1 MASANNEWGRTF
13 NNVASGL
20 AALAGILAI
29 VITSITSCQVRE
41 LSQQQDA
48 AKLIGDLTKNLTD
61 KKIGRDVSML
71 ALEHTLNPDEKA
83 DTATQRKMLLARI
96 ATLLIEGS
104 LNEESP
110 DFSHGIDQATMVLQR
125 LVETS
130 GQQCKQYYDKLL
142 DLKASMSAEED
153 TPANLLSQ
161 CGPAGQLAFSTL
173 RQPIEGKTRAGE
185 EATSPSQL
193 AVVNSQDAEA
203 AGLAVAQARVNTQLN
218 ELLIENRRKQNIH
231 TQPSRA
237 VLTIHVDKAPDQLQ
251 AIKEQLS
258 KERWFVVAGIRVV
271 PSDTRACGTYNS
283 IRYFHRSDQN
293 LAKELRQTLESFKK
307 QWPTDKNIQTL
318 LRGEGNTIPN
328 IQISDLSKWTFA
340 KHVPKASLEL
350 WLVRDGKRCAS
361 KTSSAGGTASLP
373 ITAGGDRA
381 AGS

>member
-1 MASANNEWGRTF
+1 MANANSEWGKTF

-29 VITSITSCQVRE
+29 VISSITSCQVRE

-71 ALEHTLNPDEKA
+71 ALEHTLNPDA
-83 DTATQRKMLLARI
+83 DTDTTTQRRMLLARI

-110 DFSHGIDQATMVLQR
+110 DFSHGVDQATMVLQR

-130 GQQCKQYYDKLL
+130 GQDCRLYYNKLL
-142 DLKASMSAEED
+142 DLKTSMTPEED

-185 EATSPSQL
+185 ETTSPSQL
-193 AVVNSQDAEA
+193 AVLNSQDKEA

-218 ELLIENRRKQNIH
+218 ELFIENNRKKNIH
-231 TQPSRA
+231 TEPSIG
-237 VLTIHVDKAPDQLQ
+237 VLTLHVDKDPIQVAALT
-251 AIKEQLS
+251 EQLS
-258 KERWFVVAGIRVV
+258 KKRWFVVAGIRVV
-271 PSDTRACGTYNS
+271 PSDNRACGKYNS
-283 IRYFHRSDQN
+283 IRYFHRSDQA
-293 LAKELRQTLESFKK
+293 LAKDLQKALESFKK
-307 QWPTDKNIQTL
+307 TRPKETTLQTL
-318 LRGEGNTIPN
+318 LRGEANTMPN
-328 IQISDLSKWTFA
+328 IQLSDLSSWTFS
-340 KHVPKASLEL
+340 KHVPNQSLEL
-350 WLVRDGKRCAS
+350 WLVREGKRCAIN
-361 KTSSAGGTASLP
+361 TSSPGGTEGMP
-373 ITAGGDRA
+373 IRAGAAPD